1 MPPSNQDP
9 TGPAQAPI
17 DPDRW
22 RLRLQEWRARVRAG
36 LARTRKRLAS
46 LRPGVPAPVVASDE
60 DTRTAA
66 GRNDA
71 TAARRPGAG
80 AIVFALL
87 LAGIVALVLAW
98 DWNWFKGLVERQV
111 EARTG
116 RSFEIGGDLG
126 VELGRTSRVVLD
138 DIRFGNAQWSEEPTM
153 GSARRL
159 RVAIEL
165 WPLLRREI
173 RIPYVALQQPRLRLE
188 KGPGGVGN
196 WEFGRR
202 GEGPQF
208 RRLWVGDGQVHVL
221 DPAGDT
227 DYTLHLQSR
236 APDTPGA
243 ANPIALEGGGRW
255 QGDEF
260 KVEGT
265 AQSPMGLRDRD
276 APYAI
281 DVRASAGATRAHARG
296 TLLDPL
302 RLRGL
307 DLQLQVAGKDLAH
320 LYPLLGLAMPSTPP
334 YQMEG
339 RLTREGSVWRYQDF
353 AGKVG
358 DSDLA
363 GTVSIDTAGERNLL
377 RGDLRSRR
385 LDLDDLGGFIGAGPG
400 DAPRKRAPGRVLPDT
415 PYELDKL
422 RAMDADV
429 RLRAQRLVAPG
440 LPLEDMDARLLL
452 EAGVATL
459 DPLDFGVAG
468 GRVRST
474 IRMDAREDTIRTR
487 AQASLRGIELPR
499 LLPNA
504 EMAKGAA
511 GKLSGDV
518 SLAGHG
524 NSVARMLGNADGD
537 VGLGLGRGRISN
549 LTMEWAGLDIAEAL
563 KFMVMGDRQIP
574 IRCAFADFAV
584 AGGTMTARALA
595 FDTTDTIIVGEGTV
609 SLRDETLDLTLRPR
623 PKDRS
628 LFAFR
633 SPLLLTGTFADPSFR
648 PDMARVGL
656 RAGIALALAT
666 IAPPAALLA
675 TLELGPGEDANCG
688 GRYAK

>member
-1 MPPSNQDP
+1 MPANEQGP
-9 TGPAQAPI
+9 TGPAQDPAG
-17 DPDRW
+17 PDRW
-22 RLRLQEWRARVRAG
+22 RRILRDWQAG
-36 LARTRKRLAS
+36 MRGVLARTRERFAAM
-46 LRPGVPAPVVASDE
+46 RPGAGDGARGDG
-60 DTRTAA
+60 DGARTA
-66 GRNDA
+66 GGNGA
-71 TAARRPGAG
+71 TAARRPRAT
-80 AIVFALL
+80 AVVAALL

-116 RSFEIGGDLG
+116 RSFEIGGDLD
-126 VELGRTSRVVLD
+126 VELGRTSRVILD
-138 DIRFGNAQWSEEPTM
+138 DIRFGNAEWSAEPTM
-153 GSARRL
+153 ASARRL
-159 RVAIEL
+159 RVAIEV
-165 WPLLRREI
+165 WPLLRGET
-173 RIPYVALQQPRLRLE
+173 RIPWVALQRPRLRLE

-196 WEFGRR
+196 WEFG
-202 GEGPQF
+202 GGGTGPQF
-208 RRLWVGDGQVHVL
+208 RRLWVADGQVQVL

-227 DYTLHLQSR
+227 DYTLYLQSR
-236 APDTPGA
+236 APDAPGA

-255 QGDEF
+255 QGDAFEI
-260 KVEGT
+260 EGT
-265 AQSPMGLRDRD
+265 AQSPLGLRDRD

-281 DVRASAGATRAHARG
+281 DVRARAGATRAHARG

-302 RLRGL
+302 RLRGF
-307 DLQLQVAGKDLAH
+307 DLQLDLAGNDLAH

-334 YQMEG
+334 YRVEG
-339 RLTREGSVWRYQDF
+339 RLTRDGETWRYQDF

-377 RGDLRSRR
+377 RGDLRSKR
-385 LDLDDLGGFIGAGPG
+385 LDLDDLGGFVGAGPG
-400 DAPRKRAPGRVLPDT
+400 DAPRRRAPGRVLPDT
-415 PYELDKL
+415 PYRLDKL

-429 RLRAQRLVAPG
+429 RLRAQQLVAPG
-440 LPLEDMDARLLL
+440 LPLDDMDARLLL

-474 IRMDAREDTIRTR
+474 IRMDAREETIRTR
-487 AQASLRGIELPR
+487 AQASLRGLELPR
-499 LLPNA
+499 LLPDA
-504 EMAKGAA
+504 EMARGAA

-518 SLAGHG
+518 ALAGHG
-524 NSVARMLGNADGD
+524 NSVARMLGNADGN
-537 VGLGLGRGRISN
+537 VGLGMGHGRISA
-549 LTMEWAGLDIAEAL
+549 LTMEWAGLDIFEAV
-563 KFMVMGDRQIP
+563 KFMITGDRQIP
-574 IRCAFADFAV
+574 IRCAFGDFAV
-584 AGGTMTARALA
+584 KDGIMTARALA
-595 FDTTDTIIVGEGTV
+595 FDTTDTIVVGEGTV

-633 SPLLLTGTFADPSFR
+633 TPLRLTGTFADPSFR

-656 RAGIALALAT
+656 RAAVALTLGS

-675 TLELGPGEDANCG
+675 TLDLGPGEDANCG

>member
-1 MPPSNQDP
+1 MPTSEQDP
-9 TGPAQAPI
+9 TGPAQ
-17 DPDRW
+17 DPSDPGRW
-22 RLRLQEWRARVRAG
+22 RLRLRDWQARIRDA
-36 LARTRKRLAS
+36 LARTRERFAGM
-46 LRPGVPAPVVASDE
+46 RPGTRGVARGDGDRARITPA
-60 DTRTAA
+60 
-66 GRNDA
+66 GNDA
-71 TAARRPGAG
+71 TAARRPRAAAG
-80 AIVFALL
+80 VAALL
-87 LAGIVALVLAW
+87 LTGIVILVLAW
-98 DWNWFKGLVERQV
+98 DWNWFKGLVEHQV

-116 RSFEIGGDLG
+116 RSFEIGGDLD
-126 VELGRTSRVVLD
+126 VELGRTSRVILD
-138 DIRFGNAQWSEEPTM
+138 DIRFGNAEWSAEPTM

-165 WPLLRREI
+165 WPLLRGET

-196 WEFGRR
+196 WELGGD

-208 RRLWVGDGQVHVL
+208 RRLWVGDGQVQVL

-227 DYTLHLQSR
+227 DYTLHLQSQ
-236 APDTPGA
+236 APDAPGS

-255 QGDEF
+255 QGDVF

-276 APYAI
+276 EPYAI
-281 DVRASAGATRAHARG
+281 DVRASAGATRAHAQG
-296 TLLDPL
+296 ILLDPL
-302 RLRGL
+302 RLRGF
-307 DLQLQVAGKDLAH
+307 DLQLELAGKDLAH

-334 YQMEG
+334 YQVEG
-339 RLTREGSVWRYQDF
+339 RLTREASTWRYQDF

-377 RGDLRSRR
+377 RGDLRSKR

-400 DAPRKRAPGRVLPDT
+400 DAHRKRAPGRILPDT
-415 PYELDKL
+415 PYQLDKL

-440 LPLEDMDARLLL
+440 LPLDDMDAHLLL
-452 EAGVATL
+452 EAGVVRL
-459 DPLDFGVAG
+459 EPLDFGVAG
-468 GRVRST
+468 GRIRST

-487 AQASLRGIELPR
+487 AQASLRGLELPR

-504 EMAKGAA
+504 EMARGAA
-511 GKLSGDV
+511 GKLSGDIA
-518 SLAGHG
+518 LAGHG

-537 VGLGLGRGRISN
+537 VGLGMGRGRISA

-563 KFMVMGDRQIP
+563 KFMITGDRQIP
-574 IRCAFADFAV
+574 IRCAFGDFAV
-584 AGGTMTARALA
+584 KDGNMTARALA
-595 FDTTDTIIVGEGTV
+595 FDTTDTIVIGEGTV

-633 SPLLLTGTFADPSFR
+633 TPLRLTGTFTDPSFR
-648 PDMARVGL
+648 PDMGRVGL
-656 RAGIALALAT
+656 RAAIALTLGS